1 MTCSG
6 SHSDSGADSR
16 SVESSILT
24 QDDTPPGLP
33 QNIPGH
39 VGEGSSPVPQT
50 DPSPCK
56 EDLLTGAAP
65 APRGVQTDAGYL
77 LSKSL

>member
-6 SHSDSGADSR
+6 SHSHSGADSR
-16 SVESSILT
+16 SIESSILT
-24 QDDTPPGLP
+24 QDGTLPGLP

-39 VGEGSSPVPQT
+39 VRGWSPVPQT
-50 DPSPCK
+50 DPSPYK